1 MKRSLTPLFAAVSM
15 AVAAIAAPA
24 QAEKINVFSGVS
36 PVFGPP
42 FVADVNGYFKDAGLD
57 VTVRTFQAGAAATEA
72 FRGGGAQYLVTCDQP
87 MLIMAATGAAK
98 IVAQFSQTEH
108 MVYMLGHKSVKS
120 AADLKGKKVGV
131 FRKSASEFM
140 LEQYLKS
147 GGLKTSDIEMVHLAP
162 FDQIPA
168 VVKGDVDAISL
179 WKPYDLK
186 VMALSK
192 NHKILADTG
201 DMGYK
206 LYCGMLIS
214 NKYLESGDKAEINKF
229 MGAVKKGADYLAS
242 NQMGG
247 VKVLAK
253 FTKLP
258 ENEVDHVTKGE
269 GWSMVIDDA
278 FMKQMRAIER
288 FMLDLKMIDKGIDW
302 KNAVDWSL
310 LKNLDPNL
318 VKVM

>member
-1 MKRSLTPLFAAVSM
+1 MIRKTIPYLAAVG
-15 AVAAIAAPA
+15 VAAAAFAMPA

-36 PVFGPP
+36 PVFAPP
-42 FVADVNGYFKDAGLD
+42 FVADVNGYFKDEGLD

-87 MLIMAATGAAK
+87 MLIMAATGEAK
-98 IVAQFSQTEH
+98 IVAQFSQTER
-108 MVYMLGHKSVKS
+108 MVYMLGPKNISS
-120 AADLKGKKVGV
+120 PADLKGKKVGV

-147 GGLKTSDIEMVHLAP
+147 GGLSTSDIEMVHLAP
-162 FDQIPA
+162 FDQVPA
-168 VVKGDVDAISL
+168 VVKGDVAAISL
-179 WKPYDLK
+179 WKPYDLR
-186 VMALSK
+186 VMKLSDD
-192 NHKILADTG
+192 HKILATTG

-214 NKYLESGDKAEINKF
+214 KNYIENGDKAEINKF
-229 MGAVKKGADYLAS
+229 MKAVKKGADYLAS
-242 NQMGG
+242 NPKQGAEAI
-247 VKVLAK
+247 AK

-258 ENEVDHVTKGE
+258 VGDVEHTVNNE

-278 FMKQMRAIER
+278 FMKQMRAIEQ
-288 FMLDLKMIDKGIDW
+288 FMLDLKMIDTGIDW
-302 KNAVDWSL
+302 ENAVDWSL
-310 LKNLDPNL
+310 LKALDPSL

>member
-1 MKRSLTPLFAAVSM
+1 MKRSLTSLVASVGM
-15 AVAAIAAPA
+15 AVAVIAAPA

-36 PVFGPP
+36 PVFAPP
-42 FVADVNGYFKDAGLD
+42 FVADINGYFKDAGLD

-72 FRGGGAQYLVTCDQP
+72 FRSGGAQYLVTCDQP
-87 MLIMAATGAAK
+87 MLIMAATGEAK
-98 IVAQFSQTEH
+98 IVAQFSQTER

-120 AADLKGKKVGV
+120 AADLKGKKIGV

-147 GGLKTSDIEMVHLAP
+147 GGLTTSDIEMVHLAP

-168 VVKGDVDAISL
+168 IVRGDVAAISL

-192 NHKILADTG
+192 DHKILANTG

-206 LYCGMLIS
+206 LYCGMLI
-214 NKYLESGDKAEINKF
+214 NRKYLESGDKAEINKF
-229 MGAVKKGADYLAS
+229 MQAVKKGADFLVS
-242 NQMGG
+242 NPKEG
-247 VKVLAK
+247 VESIAT

-258 ENEVDHVTKGE
+258 VNEVEHVVNGE

-278 FMKQMRAIER
+278 FMKQMRAIEQ
-288 FMLDLKMIDKGIDW
+288 FMLDLKMIKTGIDW

-310 LKNLDPNL
+310 LKAVDPSL

>member
-1 MKRSLTPLFAAVSM
+1 MKRAVTPLIAAIGM
-15 AVAAIAAPA
+15 AVAAIATPA

-36 PVFGPP
+36 PVFAPP

-87 MLIMAATGAAK
+87 MLIMAATGEAK
-98 IVAQFSQTEH
+98 IVAQFSQTER
-108 MVYMLGHKSVKS
+108 MVYMLGHKSVNS
-120 AADLKGKKVGV
+120 PADLKGKKIGV

-147 GGLKTSDIEMVHLAP
+147 GGLTTSDIEMVHLAP

-168 VVKGDVDAISL
+168 VVKGDVAAISL

-214 NKYLESGDKAEINKF
+214 RKYIESGDKAEIDKF
-229 MGAVKKGADYLAS
+229 MGAVKKGAEYLITNPKEGAAS
-242 NQMGG
+242 I
-247 VKVLAK
+247 AK

-258 ENEVDHVTKGE
+258 VNEVEHVVNGE

-278 FMKQMRAIER
+278 FMKQLRAIEQ
-288 FMLDLKMIDKGIDW
+288 FMLDRKMIKQPIDW

-310 LKNLDPNL
+310 LKRLDPSL